1 MSIASFTSSLTGEP
15 FLKRAQQNI
24 SSFIALTRA
33 HVDVLLDEAELCPEG
48 EVGERG
54 VEAELRLDDGA
65 DADVGAEVR
74 VEVGRVARA
83 GGAPVARLQDHHPT
97 GLLQNSMQ
105 SE

>member
-1 MSIASFTSSLTGEP
+1 M
-15 FLKRAQQNI
+15 
-24 SSFIALTRA
+24 
-33 HVDVLLDEAELCPEG
+33 DVLLDEAELGPEG

>member
-1 MSIASFTSSLTGEP
+1 M
-15 FLKRAQQNI
+15 
-24 SSFIALTRA
+24 
-33 HVDVLLDEAELCPEG
+33 DVLLDEAELGPEG

-105 SE
+105 SENVIYALEESDIFVVISCKNIDIQRCKNWRKLV